1 MVLEAL
7 WEGAPRRTFKESK
20 NPLPISK
27 SLQIRV
33 IHPDTHLVTHTPT
46 HTTHTPSRPLGSATH
61 PHVSVTSIMSPKRWQ
76 NHRPPWKKKH
86 SPAEGRGHVGG
97 AWGSRRVALVFW
109 GGTHPET
116 PVERWIWLT
125 TYHACTFLVIRV
137 QNTLYHITNTRG
149 SATPISLSV
158 PSMVPRR
165 GTDKTGRDGSVVVK
179 LPWRTAQNTHLIILL
194 FFWFLYFSQNPLV
207 LTGKSLYTLASAFR
221 QKSIIISVY
230 IPHWCEC
237 ALKGICI
244 CPYAL
249 IGLFVKTCL
258 LSVCAKRRVT
268 EYLSVYLF
276 LCKHTPS
283 FGRVT
288 RLSFD
293 LSFFPG
299 FFLQLNARLNGHFV
313 ERWQ

>member
-109 GGTHPET
+109 GGTHPAT

-194 FFWFLYFSQNPLV
+194 FFLV
-207 LTGKSLYTLASAFR
+207 SLLFPEPPGSHW
-221 QKSIIISVY
+221 KESVY
-230 IPHWCEC
+230 ARECFQTEIHHYFCIHTALVWVCLEGYLYMSLCLNWTICEDVFAQRVC
-237 ALKGICI
+237 ETSSDWVSFC
-244 CPYAL
+244 
-249 IGLFVKTCL
+249 LFI
-258 LSVCAKRRVT
+258 
-268 EYLSVYLF
+268 
-276 LCKHTPS
+276 
-283 FGRVT
+283 
-288 RLSFD
+288 
-293 LSFFPG
+293 
-299 FFLQLNARLNGHFV
+299 FV
-313 ERWQ
+313 